1 MHGCPAGSSARA
13 DDAIAC
19 RKRPKRHRVI
29 WPDRDEPFEP
39 CRLPPTRAGRGLSIA
54 DGHML
59 GSMQEPQALTDAMHP
74 LLLLAHAAP
83 ALALAVVDLT
93 SPALSWTL
101 TNGQGNVSIPGRVPS
116 HAQLDLFAAGVVGD
130 PLADYND
137 VYDNW
142 VGTSNWTYT
151 SASIKG
157 LSTAPNTTS
166 YLIFDG
172 LDTFATVSL
181 CATPLLTASNQFLQ
195 YTVPLPPSLL
205 SSPSCSSPVLEVAFT
220 NAPAMAA
227 YLANPA
233 VPAASCPACFEAEYY
248 YPGREF
254 IRKEQSDFG
263 WDWAPALA
271 PTGIWQPARVVQLG
285 AGEVWVQ
292 ASMADVYRR
301 GQVPNMPPDQGAPW
315 VLNASVS
322 VLGAVPVG
330 SGLSAKIV
338 DGLGLTLWSG
348 ALGNVSLVNGT
359 ITGNAVLAGAN
370 PSLWWPVGYGNQAL
384 YNLTLSIVPPAAGKR
399 AKALAT
405 VGKRIGFRTL
415 VLNQLPVTADEIATG
430 IAPGAH
436 WHFEANGHAV
446 WAKGSNLVPLDAF
459 WPRVTEAD
467 FRELFG
473 MAVAGNQ
480 NMLRVWASGAYLP
493 DIAYDIA
500 DELGLMLWS
509 ELQFSDALYPTAPAF
524 LASAL
529 AEAGQ
534 HVARINHHPS
544 LALWAGNN
552 EIEYGLLRLG
562 ASAPAALTAQY
573 ESLFV
578 SWEGLLGAVWGAV
591 RGVSYSPS
599 STTNGWVE
607 CDWEAGVMVQRLGN
621 VTAGEVVG
629 STDYYDYDADIAF
642 NLSTYPV
649 GRFANEFGFHSQ
661 PSYATYAAWLAPADL
676 SFNSSGV
683 ISRNH
688 HYPIDY
694 ATFFSSYSS
703 PPAPQN
709 RTDRSLQGLG
719 ELTQAAEWWLPT
731 PSKPD
736 ATALF
741 KAQIYATQVFQSEF
755 YRSQI
760 AFYRRGSGLPQRTMG
775 SLYWMLN
782 DIWAAPT
789 WASIEWGGRWKMLHY
804 GAKDLYEPVVVA
816 PYFDAGTGDVEV
828 WVTSDLWDAV
838 SGTAR
843 VQWYGWDGK
852 SLAHG
857 KADLE
862 APVAVGAVNSTQ
874 VFAFNTASI
883 TAFDIST
890 AVAVLSVDVRG
901 GGKSYTH
908 THRFVA
914 PPLSDARVVAALVDP
929 QLSVAHHG
937 TTFVVSARALAAF
950 VWLEHP
956 AGVRGYWSDN
966 GFWLLPGTRAVTFT
980 VLADTTGGKWVQ
992 EVTVSSLYTLTTAD

>member
-1 MHGCPAGSSARA
+1 
-13 DDAIAC
+13 
-19 RKRPKRHRVI
+19 
-29 WPDRDEPFEP
+29 
-39 CRLPPTRAGRGLSIA
+39 
-54 DGHML
+54 
-59 GSMQEPQALTDAMHP
+59 MHP

-83 ALALAVVDLT
+83 ALALSVVDLT

-101 TNGQGNVSIPGRVPS
+101 TNGQGNVSVPGRVPS

-151 SASIKG
+151 SAPIKG

-172 LDTFATVSL
+172 LDTFASVSL
-181 CATPLLTASNQFLQ
+181 CATLLLTASNQFLQ
-195 YTVPLPPSLL
+195 YTVPLPPALL
-205 SSPSCSSPVLEVAFT
+205 ASPACSAPVLEVAFT

-233 VPAASCPACFEAEYY
+233 VPEASCPACFEAEYY

-271 PTGIWQPARVVQLG
+271 PTGIWQPARIVQLQ

-322 VLGAVPVG
+322 VLGAVPAG

-338 DGLGLTLWSG
+338 DVLGLTLWSG
-348 ALGNVSLVNGT
+348 ALGNVSLANGT

-370 PSLWWPVGYGNQAL
+370 PSLWWPVGYGAQAL
-384 YNLTLSIVPPAAGKR
+384 YNLTLSIVPPAKR

-415 VLNQLPVTADEIATG
+415 VLNQLPVTPAEIATG

-459 WPRVTEAD
+459 WPRVTEND

-473 MAVAGNQ
+473 MAVAGEG
-480 NMLRVWASGAYLP
+480 MLMESAEPEHAARVGERRVPPRHRVRYRGRAGAHALERAACVSPSSPLP
-493 DIAYDIA
+493 PLTPLFSLSPTHTPLPARPPRLHA
-500 DELGLMLWS
+500 PPRQRSAPAE
-509 ELQFSDALYPTAPAF
+509 FSDALYPTAPAF

-562 ASAPAALTAQY
+562 ASAPAALTSQY

-578 SWEGLLGAVWGAV
+578 SWGGLLGAVWGAV

-607 CDWEAGVMVQRLGN
+607 CDWAAGVMVQRLGN

-661 PSYATYAAWLAPADL
+661 PSYATYAAWLAPDEL

-731 PSKPD
+731 PQKAD

-741 KAQIYATQVFQSEF
+741 RAQIYATQVFQSEF

-883 TAFDIST
+883 TAFDISA

-901 GGKSYTH
+901 GGKTYTH

-929 QLSVAHHG
+929 QLAVAHHG

-980 VLADTTGGKWVQ
+980 VLEDTTGGKWVQ